1 MKRKIL
7 SIILAVMMLSVSLCM
22 QSCAGKA
29 PELDSVKERFIW
41 LIENSKE
48 INVLFF
54 GKGLPIYE
62 REGMLARELGLY
74 YDDGYSSFNKVME
87 TTRYKSTDEMKKCA
101 EKVYSTDYLKAIYET
116 AFDGYLTGSSSAYM
130 RFYETSDW
138 LYQSIYA
145 PDYKLSE
152 RIYDYSSIRMIEP
165 SSDEYINITIDTYTL
180 ANRKV
185 KTISL
190 SFVYER
196 GNWYLDSPT
205 Y

>member
-1 MKRKIL
+1 
-7 SIILAVMMLSVSLCM
+7 
-22 QSCAGKA
+22 
-29 PELDSVKERFIW
+29 
-41 LIENSKE
+41 
-48 INVLFF
+48 
-54 GKGLPIYE
+54 
-62 REGMLARELGLY
+62 
-74 YDDGYSSFNKVME
+74 ME

-152 RIYDYSSIRMIEP
+152 RIYDYSSIRMFAP

>member
-1 MKRKIL
+1 
-7 SIILAVMMLSVSLCM
+7 M